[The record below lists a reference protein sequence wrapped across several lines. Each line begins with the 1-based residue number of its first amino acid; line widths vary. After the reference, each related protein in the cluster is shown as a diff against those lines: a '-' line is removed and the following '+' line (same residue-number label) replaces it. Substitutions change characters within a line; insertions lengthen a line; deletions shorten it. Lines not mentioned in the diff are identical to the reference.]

1 MIKYN
6 FSEVYCSNDEI
17 NLLFRYEDDDKLM
30 DDYVPLITGNAM
42 RIATRLVSE
51 ATLNSGEL
59 FCGNIFLFE
68 KENSL
73 NNWLKKKQL
82 DCYKNNI
89 NIIYEISINSL
100 DENMN
105 SQALE
110 EKLAEYGIL
119 DVLQSNDEL
128 KNILYGS
135 LSNQFDNK
143 KVK

>member
-1 MIKYN
+1 
-6 FSEVYCSNDEI
+6 
-17 NLLFRYEDDDKLM
+17 
-30 DDYVPLITGNAM
+30 
-42 RIATRLVSE
+42 
-51 ATLNSGEL
+51 
-59 FCGNIFLFE
+59 
-68 KENSL
+68 
-73 NNWLKKKQL
+73 
-82 DCYKNNI
+82 
-89 NIIYEISINSL
+89 
-100 DENMN
+100 MN